1 MKKIL
6 LASSALALTAS
17 VAAAEV
23 TVGGDAYY
31 GIAYTDVDGVYT
43 KGTNGEETDYSF
55 VYDLDID
62 FTASGESDSG
72 LIFGASIDAD
82 DTPGAQGTVGFEG
95 TVFVTGE
102 FGQLAMGD
110 TGGAAEEVN
119 GDLPGNV
126 SLTGNGDFNENIYLL
141 SAGDPECT
149 SSPATGTLTTTD
161 DDGMP
166 IEVTGDLVTQPETR
180 CSGGQGPLALYTY
193 DISGFTAAVALNDE
207 EGYSLAGAYDGGLW
221 NVALGYE
228 SVLGGSTITIFDTDL
243 PSGDFEISTDPE
255 GNRITHIIGSVGVGV
270 AGVEV
275 TGTYGYIEYR
285 EAGAPTKEHTEQ
297 WGIGAEYTFDAV
309 TLGIFYRAIDPST
322 LDNSYFVGGGV
333 SYDLGG
339 GLAVVAGVT
348 YIDVTTE
355 ETVADPTIDNDG
367 TFFDFGLDFAF

>member
-31 GIAYTDVDGVYT
+31 GIAYTDVDGVYQ
-43 KGTNGEETDYSF
+43 KGTNGEDTDYSF

-62 FTASGESDSG
+62 FTASGESDGG
-72 LIFGASIDAD
+72 LIFGANIDAD
-82 DTPGAQGTVGFEG
+82 DTPGAQGTVGFNG

-141 SAGDPECT
+141 SAGDPSCEEDNPNCN
-149 SSPATGTLTTTD
+149 
-161 DDGMP
+161 
-166 IEVTGDLVTQPETR
+166 
-180 CSGGQGPLALYTY
+180 GGQGPLALYTY
-193 DISGFTAAVALNDE
+193 DIAGFTGAVGLNDE
-207 EGYSLAGAYDGGLW
+207 EGYSLGAAYDGGLW

-243 PSGDFEISTDPE
+243 PIGNDGDLTIATDPD
-255 GNRITHIIGSVGVGV
+255 GNRIDHIIGSVGVGV
-270 AGVEV
+270 AGVAV
-275 TGTYGYIEYR
+275 TGTYGYLEYR
-285 EAGAPTKEHTEQ
+285 EVGAPTREHTEQ

-309 TLGIFYRAIDPST
+309 TLGIFYRALDPST
-322 LDNSYFVGGGV
+322 LDNTYFVGGGV

-339 GLAVVAGVT
+339 GLAIVAGVT
-348 YIDVTTE
+348 YADI
-355 ETVADPTIDNDG
+355 TVPSNDDPSVIVSDDG